1 MKPLDDLGAALR
13 DVVERSRHDIDWS
26 QHPLMKAY
34 QEAAMGH
41 LNQNLGR
48 VDTRSWRWRRASRD
62 RK

>member
-26 QHPLMKAY
+26 KHPLMDVYLKAGL
-34 QEAAMGH
+34 QHPFCHHA
-41 LNQNLGR
+41 R
-48 VDTRSWRWRRASRD
+48 RSHRHAASRE